1 MADWIGWLATSIFAS
16 SYFCKQAVTLR
27 WVQAL
32 AAVVWISYGFL
43 IGAPPVIVAN
53 LVVASLAAIS
63 AWRGRPQQSMR
74 KMSGESRIED

>member
-1 MADWIGWLATSIFAS
+1 MADWIGWLATSIFAA

-32 AAVVWISYGFL
+32 AALVWIGYGFL

-53 LVVASLAAIS
+53 LVVAGLAAYS
-63 AWRGRPQQSMR
+63 AWRGRIPQQS
-74 KMSGESRIED
+74 D